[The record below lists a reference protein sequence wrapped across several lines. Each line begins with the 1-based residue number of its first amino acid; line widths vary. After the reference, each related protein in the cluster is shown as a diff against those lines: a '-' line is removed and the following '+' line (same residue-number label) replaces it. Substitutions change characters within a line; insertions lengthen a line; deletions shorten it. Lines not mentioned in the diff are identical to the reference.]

1 MKLTYLLIALGLL
14 VAVAYARPVEEDEPM
29 EGKYYRISFSFS
41 MRNSL
46 LYAFTKS
53 VRITK
58 SNTLTRPALDAT
70 ASGVLNCE
78 ELFLI

>member
-29 EGKYYRISFSFS
+29 EGKHDRISFSFS
-41 MRNSL
+41 NSL

-53 VRITK
+53 VLQKAIH
-58 SNTLTRPALDAT
+58 
-70 ASGVLNCE
+70 
-78 ELFLI
+78 